1 MALDPYRRVLAVP
14 AARQAMVLGIL
25 LRVPMF
31 AGGVVLTLHVVGSLG
46 RNYGEAGLVSA
57 AATVCIAISGPWRG
71 RLLDRIGLRRVV
83 VPSIVVTA
91 VCWSIAP
98 FGGYWLLLALAA
110 LAGLFVVPTFS
121 IIRQA
126 VLVAVPEDDR
136 RSALS
141 LDAVAVEVSFM
152 IGPLAGVWAATV
164 WPTSWVL
171 FAIGMCEVLVG
182 AALWIVDLPLKTSDA
197 PGADRAAERISRRE
211 WFRPAF
217 VAVCGA
223 AATAT
228 IVLIGTELSIIAALR
243 DFHAARLIGPVLAI
257 WGLGSMVGGFI
268 YGALHRSIPAFLL
281 LGGLSLATLPL
292 ALAPSEWP
300 LAALSFVAGIVC
312 APTITAT
319 VDQLSR
325 VVPERA
331 RGEALGWHGSS
342 MTAGSAL
349 GAPLAGVAIDWWGDG
364 GGFVVVSVLGIAVA
378 AVGQLIV
385 LRFQHGQVT
394 AAEPL
399 AVSPAG

>member
-1 MALDPYRRVLAVP
+1 VALDPYRRVLAVP
-14 AARQAMVLGIL
+14 AARQAMTLGIL

-46 RNYGEAGLVSA
+46 RNYGQAGLVSA

-98 FGGYWLLLALAA
+98 FVGYWLLLTLAA

-126 VLVAVPEDDR
+126 VLAAVPEPDR

-141 LDAVAVEVSFM
+141 LDAIAVEVSFM

-171 FAIGMCEVLVG
+171 FAIGMCDVLAGV
-182 AALWIVDLPLKTSDA
+182 ALWIADLPLTT
-197 PGADRAAERISRRE
+197 GAGAGQDRPAERIPRRE
-211 WFRPAF
+211 WFTPAF
-217 VAVCGA
+217 VAVCAA
-223 AATAT
+223 AATST
-228 IVLIGTELSIIAALR
+228 VVLLGTELSIIAALR
-243 DFHAARLIGPVLAI
+243 DFDAAGLIGPVLAI

-312 APTITAT
+312 APTVTAT
-319 VDQLSR
+319 IDQLSR

-342 MTAGSAL
+342 MTAGSAI

-364 GGFVVVSVLGIAVA
+364 GGFVIVAALGFAVAVLG
-378 AVGQLIV
+378 QLTV
-385 LRFQHGQVT
+385 LRVRRGGVST
-394 AAEPL
+394 AEPL